1 MMKCVLKP
9 SDAGYGRWADKF
21 VVAWEDKMIV
31 DVVQIAKDIEIRRI
45 RRLPVSGRV
54 LVKNGEPVH
63 PQDVIAEA
71 LIPGNV
77 LMLDIARGLGLPP
90 EEVKTCL
97 MREAGEE
104 LKEGDVIAQCEGA
117 FPRLVRAPV
126 EGVLLDI
133 HKGEA
138 ALATGHS
145 KIELHAGMIGEVEV
159 VIAGYGATLSARG
172 SLLQGMWGNGKM
184 GEGVIVVPESPL
196 ETPIR
201 ASSLR
206 KLESGQ
212 MMAGGVCLHAEVLT
226 ACESAGISGLILGAL
241 APELVP
247 MAAALPFPVIV
258 LQGFGALLPDP
269 NILECLQDRS
279 GDTAAI
285 NAQAVDIF
293 KGERPEVIIPHDT
306 ETPSPAL
313 GFREGLKVGQ
323 RVRVMS
329 GTAMGQSGTL
339 IELTDTTTPLESG
352 LASIA
357 ALVQL
362 TSGETVS
369 VPAHNLVIVN
379 H

>member
-1 MMKCVLKP
+1 MKYVLKH

-21 VVAWEDKMIV
+21 ALAQEGKMIV
-31 DVVQIAKDIEIRRI
+31 DVIQIAQDIEIRRI
-45 RRLPVSGRV
+45 RRLPVSGHV
-54 LVKNGEPVH
+54 LVKNGERVH

-90 EEVKTCL
+90 EEVKACL

-126 EGVLLDI
+126 EGILLEC
-133 HKGEA
+133 HQGRV

-145 KIELHAGMIGEVEV
+145 KVELHAGMIGEVEV

-172 SLLQGMWGNGKM
+172 SLLQGIWGNGKM
-184 GEGVIVVPESPL
+184 AEGVIVVPESPL

-201 ASSLR
+201 VSNLQ

-212 MMAGGVCLHAEVLT
+212 VVAGGVCLHAEVLN
-226 ACESAGISGLILGAL
+226 ACEAAGISGLILGAL

-247 MAAALPFPVIV
+247 MATSLPFPVIV
-258 LQGFGALLPDP
+258 LQGFGVLLPDP
-269 NILECLQDRS
+269 IILECIRDRS
-279 GDTAAI
+279 GDLASI
-285 NAQAVDIF
+285 NARAVDIF

-313 GFREGLKVGQ
+313 GFREALKVGQ

-329 GTAMGQSGTL
+329 GTAMGQSGVL
-339 IELTDTTTPLESG
+339 IELTDTVTQFESG
-352 LASIA
+352 LEAFA

-362 TSGETVS
+362 TSGETVRI
-369 VPAHNLVIVN
+369 PAQNLVIVN